1 MTFFTESD
9 MGTIR
14 PIANVVKLSGCDV
27 PDWMM
32 SLKRYVGLAVELT
45 VELRS
50 LVPHSTTVIFFVK
63 LRIR

>member
-1 MTFFTESD
+1 

-32 SLKRYVGLAVELT
+32 SLKRYVGLAVGLAVGLT
-45 VELRS
+45 LGLRS
-50 LVPHSTTVIFFVK
+50 LVPQHHSKIFFVK